1 MERLAPHKVVAE
13 PVETKAIEV
22 LLEDARLGRVIGKN
36 GVHIRAL
43 CKAYSVTAKVTKT
56 ADSDR
61 GRQKMI
67 YDNNVLVL
75 VSAPTGHEQDIMK
88 FEKAFVEHV
97 EIVKKKERK
106 HKQQVIKLLQFYCG
120 EGVKL

>member
-106 HKQQVIKLLQFYCG
+106 HKRQVMKLVEIQ
-120 EGVKL
+120 